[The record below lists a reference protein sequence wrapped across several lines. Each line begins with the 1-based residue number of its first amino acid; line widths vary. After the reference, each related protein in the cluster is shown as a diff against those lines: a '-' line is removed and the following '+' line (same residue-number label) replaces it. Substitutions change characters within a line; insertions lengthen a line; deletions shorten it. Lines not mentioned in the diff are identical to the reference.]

1 MKQLSQA
8 VILCGGK
15 GLRLGNLTKNIPK
28 PMVLVAGKPFL
39 EHLLIQ
45 LKKNGIKDIILLIGF
60 KSDVIKNY
68 FKSGKNFGLKIK
80 YSYLPEKADTAERLY
95 AAKKFLKKY
104 FLLLYS
110 DNYSSLNINKLF
122 SKFIISKKKILLVLS
137 KKKNGNCKIDS
148 FNNVK
153 YSSNRNK
160 KYNYVEIG
168 YMIIKKKNN

>member
-1 MKQLSQA
+1 M
-8 VILCGGK
+8 
-15 GLRLGNLTKNIPK
+15 
-28 PMVLVAGKPFL
+28 
-39 EHLLIQ
+39 
-45 LKKNGIKDIILLIGF
+45 IGF

-122 SKFIISKKKILLVLS
+122 SKFIISKKIFYLYYQKKRMEIVKLIHLIMSNILLIEI
-137 KKKNGNCKIDS
+137 KNITMLK
-148 FNNVK
+148 
-153 YSSNRNK
+153 
-160 KYNYVEIG
+160 
-168 YMIIKKKNN
+168 